1 MRLEF
6 ESSQMD
12 YVVEVSSTQNYQVF
26 VNRMPIMLADLNND
40 EVCDMVDVLLTM
52 QQRTDLSRGQIEQ
65 LLQQI
70 DPYFIGLN

>member
-1 MRLEF
+1 
-6 ESSQMD
+6 MD